1 MSGKTPEEVAFDLVA
16 KLKGMGVWGE
26 KNMPDILDMYAEC
39 LDATQGSRKYIPGRA
54 ILEPEAKAKLDA
66 IHKQAA
72 QRNAQQVQS
81 QPVQAQAVQA
91 PVQQTRTPQPPQT
104 QAPQAQ
110 PVQAQQQILQQAYK
124 QG

>member
-1 MSGKTPEEVAFDLVA
+1 MSGKTAEEVAFDLVA

-39 LDATQGSRKYIPGRA
+39 LDAAKGKRKYIPGRA
-54 ILEPEAKAKLDA
+54 ILEPAEQAKLDA
-66 IHKQAA
+66 VYKQAQQRKAQAA
-72 QRNAQQVQS
+72 QPAQQ
-81 QPVQAQAVQA
+81 QAAPAQQRAQTQA
-91 PVQQTRTPQPPQT
+91 

-110 PVQAQQQILQQAYK
+110 TPQAQQQQLQQAYK

>member
-1 MSGKTPEEVAFDLVA
+1 MSGKTAEEVAFDLVA

-39 LDATQGSRKYIPGRA
+39 LDAAKGKRKYIPGRA
-54 ILEPEAKAKLDA
+54 ILEPAEQAKLDA
-66 IHKQAA
+66 VYKQAQQRKA
-72 QRNAQQVQS
+72 QGA
-81 QPVQAQAVQA
+81 QPVQQQAAPAQQRAQTQA
-91 PVQQTRTPQPPQT
+91 

-110 PVQAQQQILQQAYK
+110 TPQAQQQQLQQAYK